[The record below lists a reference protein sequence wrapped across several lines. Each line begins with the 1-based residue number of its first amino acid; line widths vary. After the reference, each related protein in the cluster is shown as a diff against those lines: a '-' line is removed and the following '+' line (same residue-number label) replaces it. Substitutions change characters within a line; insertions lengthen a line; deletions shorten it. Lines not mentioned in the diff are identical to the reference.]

1 MAEPTSYYIMA
12 SDCPSGEV
20 LLNDIPAVGPGA
32 GQEWFEGRPFAQTP
46 APPIRVQISTDYE
59 EAEHVLDWADAPP
72 VMSTRLYEALL
83 ALGIDNMQAFD
94 AYIESE
100 DGTRRIDGYKA
111 VNVVGLVSMATSET
125 KFAPDQPSRTI
136 DTYIDEMNPANE
148 QARGLDMFRLA
159 EAIGQLVVS
168 ARVKAHLE
176 KYEFPFLVFRPLES
190 LVT

>member
-1 MAEPTSYYIMA
+1 MAADTRYYIMA
-12 SDCPSGEV
+12 SECPAGGM
-20 LLNDIPAVGPGA
+20 LLNALAPVGPGA
-32 GQEWFEGRPFAQTP
+32 GQEWIEGRPFPQPPT
-46 APPIRVQISTDYE
+46 PPIRVQISTDYE

-111 VNVVGLVSMATSET
+111 VNVVGLVSMASSET

-148 QARGLDMFRLA
+148 QALSLDMFRLA

-176 KYEFPFLVFRPLES
+176 KYKFPFLVFRPLES